1 MAKLRYN
8 KSIAAKYGTK
18 AMRFLKLYHDWRIKM
33 EKTNKAKVV
42 NYTDEQTATAKEMY
56 AKGASIDS
64 IAQAIGKGTKS
75 VIAKLVRE
83 GVYKKAEKAE
93 AGKARTTKAETAV
106 AIGNVLGL
114 NENDV
119 ESLTGATK
127 NALQKIFGALAM
139 SKPI

>member
-8 KSIAAKYGTK
+8 KSIAAKNGTK
-18 AMRFLKLYHDWRIKM
+18 AMRSLKLYRDWRIEM
-33 EKTNKAKVV
+33 EKTTKAKVV

-75 VIAKLVRE
+75 VVAKLVRE

-93 AGKARTTKAETAV
+93 TGKARTTKAETAT

>member
-8 KSIAAKYGTK
+8 KSIAAKNGTK
-18 AMRFLKLYHDWRIKM
+18 AVRFLKLYHDWRIEM
-33 EKTNKAKVV
+33 EKTTKAKVV

-75 VIAKLVRE
+75 VVAKLVRE

-93 AGKARTTKAETAV
+93 GGKARTTKAETAT

-127 NALQKIFGALAM
+127 TALQKIFGALAM

>member
-1 MAKLRYN
+1 
-8 KSIAAKYGTK
+8 
-18 AMRFLKLYHDWRIKM
+18 M

-75 VIAKLVRE
+75 VVAKLVRE

-93 AGKARTTKAETAV
+93 TGKARTTKAETAV

-139 SKPI
+139 SKPM